1 MTKKTL
7 VGTVVST
14 KMDGSIVI
22 EVTRRTPFP
31 KYKKLIKV
39 SKRYVVDPN
48 GKEVKEGDLVKV
60 VESKKVAKNKFFQVE
75 EVLK

>member
-14 KMDGSIVI
+14 KMNGSVVI

-39 SKRYVVDPN
+39 SKRYVIDPA
-48 GKEVKEGDLVKV
+48 GKEMKVGDLVKV
-60 VESKKVAKNKFFQVE
+60 VETKKLAKNKFFQVE